1 MGGSTFGKAF
11 VCLQQSQRRTQQKRN
26 CKKKQRYGA
35 GKSEKELQIGNK
47 VLIRNRGLKGRGS
60 IQDRWKPEVH
70 LIVGKPYKF
79 VFSVKLVNSDSVRN
93 VNRKY

>member
-1 MGGSTFGKAF
+1 MLTSEPEKNSTKTKW
-11 VCLQQSQRRTQQKRN
+11 Q
-26 CKKKQRYGA
+26 KKQRYGA
-35 GKSEKELQIGNK
+35 GKSEKELQIGKK
-47 VLIRNRGLKGRGS
+47 VLIRNRGLKGRGN

-79 VFSVKLVNSDSVRN
+79 VFSVKLVNIDSVRN